1 MVSVLPLGASG
12 AAAAR
17 SSQAEQIHHR
27 SSYDHLTNYE
37 MARQYKSA
45 PAEAPRQHQW
55 QHVHSS
61 HAPAAT
67 TSTTTSASIASTASL
82 FGLAVVPTTTAQ
94 KASAAA
100 EALHTTLAP
109 PRGAQ
114 LIGQPHNDEH
124 LVEQYIRQ
132 EIVDFQWGPAGP
144 GEKKRPGPP

>member
-1 MVSVLPLGASG
+1 
-12 AAAAR
+12 
-17 SSQAEQIHHR
+17 
-27 SSYDHLTNYE
+27 

-45 PAEAPRQHQW
+45 PARGPPPAPVAACPQLTP
-55 QHVHSS
+55 
-61 HAPAAT
+61 PAAT
-67 TSTTTSASIASTASL
+67 TSTTTSARIASTASL
-82 FGLAVVPTTTAQ
+82 FGLAVVPTTTVQ

-114 LIGQPHNDEH
+114 LIGQPYNDEH